1 MIYNLDE
8 LARRQLIDYKH
19 VNPGTCFGEEN
30 FALTIEEAYAVQDAV
45 VSLRLEAGEKVI
57 GYKVGC
63 TGPGTTKLF
72 WYAGAYSRNFV

>member
-45 VSLRLEAGEKVI
+45 VSLRLAAGEKVI
-57 GYKVGC
+57 
-63 TGPGTTKLF
+63 
-72 WYAGAYSRNFV
+72 

>member
-30 FALTIEEAYAVQDAV
+30 FAIDADACFTDLGKLVLDASKANLSLVSFKPLTVYF
-45 VSLRLEAGEKVI
+45 S
-57 GYKVGC
+57 
-63 TGPGTTKLF
+63 P
-72 WYAGAYSRNFV
+72 